1 MIHSVPPLRIYL
13 LVESRFSGLFPSI
26 PILPDNT
33 HSHFS
38 HSHLSPES
46 VIPINML
53 IVDKQRPKS
62 LGEMDY
68 HKDISQNLIKMVR
81 SLSRPHLR

>member
-1 MIHSVPPLRIYL
+1 
-13 LVESRFSGLFPSI
+13 
-26 PILPDNT
+26 
-33 HSHFS
+33 
-38 HSHLSPES
+38 
-46 VIPINML
+46 ML

-81 SLSRPHLR
+81 SLSHPHLR